1 MLAVIDR
8 YLALPDEERLRYRVG
23 RRLGHYR
30 SLDDLEDPAA
40 RRRLQRII
48 EDVRS
53 SGSNGPRSPEEIE
66 KEVYQM
72 MENYI

>member
-1 MLAVIDR
+1 MLALIDR

-30 SLDDLEDPAA
+30 SVSDMEDSSA
-40 RRRLQRII
+40 RRHIQQII
-48 EDVRS
+48 EEVRS
-53 SGSNGPRSPEEIE
+53 AGSNGPRSHEEIE
-66 KEVYQM
+66 KEVYRM